1 MKLFSVLRRRATRP
15 DDNTGR
21 SPGAQ
26 GDLDIDPT
34 ARLIMTEE
42 AAGRILLARRLAAA
56 DIDSMDEVDAA
67 SEEVLEAAFGYGSTT
82 ETADE
87 AEMESADR

>member
-1 MKLFSVLRRRATRP
+1 MKLFNALRRRATRP
-15 DDNTGR
+15 DDDTGR
-21 SPGAQ
+21 SPGAP
-26 GDLDIDPT
+26 GGLDIDPT

-67 SEEVLEAAFGYGSTT
+67 SEDSLEAAYGYGSSDD
-82 ETADE
+82 TAD
-87 AEMESADR
+87 AAQMESADR